1 MELQIEKR
9 QAGNQIL
16 SCSVGEELCE
26 LVQERARKEKTSI
39 SEILRAC
46 IRTCLKDKK

>member
-9 QAGNQIL
+9 QTGNQIL
-16 SCSVGEELCE
+16 SCNVGKELCE
-26 LVQERARKEKTSI
+26 LVQERARKEKTSV

-46 IRTCLKDKK
+46 IRTCLQENK